1 MVERLADPSHMSE
14 AFELLVDDF
23 DDDHSWPAFID
34 AARSARKDFAEYRRL
49 GKEALRI
56 SREISAAADQL
67 AILVLDLRETGVRL
81 PSILMPRWG
90 KDGNAWESLSG
101 SRELRELKIKRMI
114 KSMFDQHNNANNEVQ
129 LDVWKILRQ
138 LSDAC
143 ASYSPDF
150 MDPTI
155 ECAIA
160 TRQNSKISAFLRA
173 FAAELHAKTIKLT
186 PKVKRAMA
194 IAANALMNDPEL
206 NITEDHVRKALAN
219 VMLPPKPAGR
229 RGPGETRKTRMERTS

>member
-49 GKEALRI
+49 GKEALRL

-67 AILVLDLRETGVRL
+67 AIRVLDLRETGVRL

-90 KDGNAWESLSG
+90 KDGAWESLSG

-114 KSMFDQHNNANNEVQ
+114 KSLFDQHNNANNEVQ

-138 LSDAC
+138 LSNAC

-173 FAAELHAKTIKLT
+173 FAAELHGKTIKLT

-194 IAANALMNDPEL
+194 ITANALMNDPEL

-219 VMLPPKPAGR
+219 VRLPPKLPG
-229 RGPGETRKTRMERTS
+229 RGPGGARKTRMERTS